1 MTRLAVLA
9 VGVVMFVLLAAL
21 LWWLAMRF
29 ERAGERVREP
39 DFRWEVAEQTAAGR
53 AVVVIERIEVRPQ
66 GVAHVLESREVGSV
80 DAADPAYDE
89 LVGDLMTLA
98 RDRARLLND
107 QARRQ

>member
-29 ERAGERVREP
+29 ERAGERVRAP
-39 DFRWEVAEQTAAGR
+39 DFQWEVAERTSGGR
-53 AVVVIERIEVRPQ
+53 SVVVIERVEVRPQ
-66 GVAHVLESREVGSV
+66 GVAQVLESREVGSV
-80 DAADPAYDE
+80 EEADPEYDE

-107 QARRQ
+107 QERRQ